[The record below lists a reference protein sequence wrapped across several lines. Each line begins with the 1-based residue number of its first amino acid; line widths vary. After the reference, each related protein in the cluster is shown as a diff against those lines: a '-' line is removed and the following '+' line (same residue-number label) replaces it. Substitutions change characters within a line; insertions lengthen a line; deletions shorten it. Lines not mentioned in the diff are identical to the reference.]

1 MRAHC
6 WEVVTLTVR
15 PEKQPEAA
23 DNPEDRNGRKSLLP
37 SGGGQE
43 EEAGPPETRGQHHPK
58 EAGR

>member
-6 WEVVTLTVR
+6 WEVVTLMVR

-43 EEAGPPETRGQHHPK
+43 EEAGPPETRG
-58 EAGR
+58 